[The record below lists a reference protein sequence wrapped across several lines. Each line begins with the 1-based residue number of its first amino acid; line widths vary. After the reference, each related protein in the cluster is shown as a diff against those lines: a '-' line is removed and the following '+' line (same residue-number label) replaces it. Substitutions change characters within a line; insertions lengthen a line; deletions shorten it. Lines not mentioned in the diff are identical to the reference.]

1 MPIPLSYSYRNL
13 LARRLTTFL
22 TAAGMALV
30 VFVFAAVLML
40 AEGLRRTL
48 VATGSYDN
56 AVVLRAGSES
66 EVQSAVDRTQAGI
79 VGAQPEVALD
89 KDGRR
94 LAANEAIVLVNLPK
108 REGGK
113 MANVIIRGVQPVS
126 PELRR
131 EVRLSAGRFSRP
143 GSTEIVAGVQ
153 IARRFKGAGLG
164 ETLRFAMRT
173 WRVVGIMDA
182 GNTGFSSEIWGD
194 VEQVLQA
201 FRRTTF
207 SSVILRLRDPR
218 EFAALKARLESD
230 PRLPMQV
237 LREVEFYEAQSR
249 RLATFIRLLGLV
261 LTGIF
266 SLGAILGAM
275 VTMYAQ
281 VGARISE
288 IGTMRALGFKRH
300 HVLAAFLL
308 ESMLLGFLG
317 WILGLIPA
325 SLLNFIT
332 LSTINW
338 SSFAELSFKFAL
350 TPGILVKSLL
360 FGVGMGLVGGLLP
373 ALKAARLPLL
383 EALRAA

>member
-22 TAAGMALV
+22 TAFGMALV
-30 VFVFAAVLML
+30 IFVFAAVLML
-40 AEGLRRTL
+40 SEGLRRTL

-66 EVQSAVDRTQAGI
+66 EVQSSIDRTQAGI
-79 VGAQPEVALD
+79 VGAQTEVALD
-89 KDGRR
+89 REGRR
-94 LAANEAIVLVNLPK
+94 LVAGEAIVLVNLPK

-113 MANVIIRGVQPVS
+113 MANVIIRGVQSVS

-131 EVRLSAGRFSRP
+131 EVRLSSGRFPHP

-153 IARRFKGAGLG
+153 IARRFQGAGLG

-173 WRVVGIMDA
+173 WRVVGVMDA

-194 VEQVLQA
+194 VETLLQA

-218 EFAALKARLESD
+218 DFAALKARLESD
-230 PRLPMQV
+230 PRLPLQV
-237 LREVEFYEAQSR
+237 LREIEFYEAQSR

-300 HVLAAFLL
+300 HILAAFLL

-317 WILGLIPA
+317 WVLGLIPA

-350 TPGILVKSLL
+350 TPGILVKSLV

-383 EALRAA
+383 DALRAA